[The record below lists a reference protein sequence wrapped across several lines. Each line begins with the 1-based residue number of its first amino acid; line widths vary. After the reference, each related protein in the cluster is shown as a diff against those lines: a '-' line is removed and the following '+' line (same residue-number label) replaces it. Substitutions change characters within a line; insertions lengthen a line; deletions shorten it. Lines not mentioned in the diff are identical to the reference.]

1 MTDAFDPRILCMVPF
16 SAIAMSACAAPRV
29 EIYTELVCRT
39 HRPDYT
45 FGDRNI
51 YPHSVIPGS
60 IDVASLPEDISS
72 MANTWP
78 FYVGATIPEAPKL
91 LGEKEDK
98 QRECFEDPV
107 IQAGAAK
114 LIAGG

>member
-1 MTDAFDPRILCMVPF
+1 MVPF

-29 EIYTELVCRT
+29 EIYTELVCRR

-45 FGDRNI
+45 FGDRNM

-60 IDVASLPEDISS
+60 LDVTSPPEDTSS

-78 FYVGATIPEAPKL
+78 FYVGATIPETLQA

-114 LIAGG
+114 LIAGR